1 MGLPQGRIL
10 GGSSA
15 INVLA
20 LIPPSKL
27 GINAWENLGNPG
39 WSWEEMLPY
48 YRKFHTLNLPSVSLQ
63 DHLGLAYVDEEYRGT
78 SGPIQATFSGAL
90 QDPIPKAWYLA
101 FRSLGL
107 DTKTDPFSGQVIGGY
122 NNPVTVDAASK
133 ERSYSAVAYYK
144 PASKRSNLRLL
155 TGSIVDEI
163 LIERSN
169 SEDDVTAMGV
179 RFSNSEGLQE
189 AHARKETILAAGAFQ
204 SPKLLELS
212 GIGSADLLR
221 QHDID
226 VVVDNPGVGENLQ
239 DHLLAGISFEV
250 RDGIK
255 TIDDLARQDP
265 GAVEAAMK
273 SYMTD
278 KTGPLSVGSVGSFA
292 FLPVM
297 KFLAEN
303 GTEERKLLW
312 ERHSEKLKDIPHY
325 DFTRSLIDSSNEASA
340 AFFMY
345 PGQGN
350 HESGVGAIAKDVIK
364 ASLPGNFIT
373 IAVCLLHPF
382 SRGSTHIKSNDP
394 TIPPSIDPHYL
405 EKEIDVEILA
415 LHLQYIQTLIQAG
428 PLEAILKPN
437 GRRSAPDLDLDNLEA
452 VKEYVRETS
461 ISNWHPVGA
470 CAMLPR
476 SKGGVLD
483 ERMVV
488 HGTKNLRVVDSSSF
502 PIIPRGNPMST
513 VYAVAE
519 KAADLI
525 KQDKGADELL

>member
-1 MGLPQGRIL
+1 
-10 GGSSA
+10 
-15 INVLA
+15 
-20 LIPPSKL
+20 
-27 GINAWENLGNPG
+27 
-39 WSWEEMLPY
+39 MLPY
-48 YRKFHTLNLPSVSLQ
+48 YRKFHTLSLPSVSIQ
-63 DHLGLAYVDEEYRGT
+63 DHLGLAYVDENYRGT
-78 SGPIQATFSGAL
+78 SGPIQASFSGAL
-90 QDPIPKAWYLA
+90 QDPIPNAWYQT

-107 DTKTDPFSGQVIGGY
+107 DTKTDPFSGQIIGGY
-122 NNPVTVDAASK
+122 NNPITVDAVSK

-144 PASKRSNLRLL
+144 PASKRPNLRLL
-155 TGSIVDEI
+155 TGSIVDKI
-163 LIERSN
+163 MIQRTST
-169 SEDDVTAMGV
+169 EDKVAATGV
-179 RFSNSEGLQE
+179 CFSNHEGLQ
-189 AHARKETILAAGAFQ
+189 AVRAREEILLAAGAFQ

-212 GIGSADLLR
+212 GIGSADILR

-226 VVVDNPGVGENLQ
+226 VVIDNPAVGENLQ
-239 DHLLAGISFEV
+239 DHLLAAISFEV

-255 TIDDLARQDP
+255 TVDDLARQDP
-265 GAVEAAMK
+265 GALEAAMK

-278 KTGPLSVGSVGSFA
+278 KTGPLSAGSVNSFA

-303 GTEERKLLW
+303 GTEERKQLW
-312 ERHSEKLKDIPHY
+312 ERHSKKLKDSPHY
-325 DFTRSLIDSSNEASA
+325 DFTRSIIDSSDEASA

-350 HESGVGAIAKDVIK
+350 HKRGVGAVAKDVIK

-382 SRGSTHIKSNDP
+382 SRGSTHIKSKDP

-405 EKEIDVEILA
+405 EEAVDVEILA
-415 LHLQYIQTLIQAG
+415 LHLQYIQTLIQAE
-428 PLEAILKPN
+428 PLKAVLKPN
-437 GRRSAPDLDLDNLEA
+437 GRRTAPDLDLDNLEA
-452 VKEYVRETS
+452 VKEYVRDTC

-470 CAMLPR
+470 CAMLPQ
-476 SKGGVLD
+476 SKGGVLN

-488 HGTKNLRVVDSSSF
+488 HGTNNLRVVDSSSF

-519 KAADLI
+519 KAADLV
-525 KQDKGADELL
+525 KQDKGAAELP